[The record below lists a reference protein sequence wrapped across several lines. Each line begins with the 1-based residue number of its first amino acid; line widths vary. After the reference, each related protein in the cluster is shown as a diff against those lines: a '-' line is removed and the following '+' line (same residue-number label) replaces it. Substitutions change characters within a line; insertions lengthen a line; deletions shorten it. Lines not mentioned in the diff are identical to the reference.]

1 MLSAQD
7 SKGTWF
13 AIKRQLASDEQMKMA
28 VIQEIR
34 IMKEVGNNVCD
45 REHRQLRMGFILLEV
60 LVEIR

>member
-34 IMKEVGNNVCD
+34 IMKEVGDTCD
-45 REHRQLRMGFILLEV
+45 REHRQLHMDFILLEV